1 MKNLYKEAIAKGLL
15 DKVEPHT
22 TTLMQYMGYKL
33 YLSYGNQTN
42 IKITTK
48 EDVEMFKG
56 YVLIKEKVE

>member
-33 YLSYGNQTN
+33 NLSYGDQTN

-48 EDVEMFKG
+48 EDIELFKNI
-56 YVLIKEKVE
+56 LIGE